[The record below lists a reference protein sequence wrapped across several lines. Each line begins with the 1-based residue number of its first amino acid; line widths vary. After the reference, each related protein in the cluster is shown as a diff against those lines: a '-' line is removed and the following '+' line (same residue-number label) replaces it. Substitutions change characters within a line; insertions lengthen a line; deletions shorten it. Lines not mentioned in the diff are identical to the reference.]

1 MGEPVPAKISFAE
14 HWERWQKYYKEELYH
29 TPAEGEP
36 HEMAFAQAIMVS
48 GSPGEAFVMITR
60 LSKKYPSSVKADMP
74 GEFLRLW
81 FRTRTEVFHHGERLK
96 HPGYIQ
102 LVRPRKSG

>member
-1 MGEPVPAKISFAE
+1 MGEPVPAKISSAE
-14 HWERWQKYYKEELYH
+14 HWKLWQKYYKEELYH

-36 HEMAFAQAIMVS
+36 HEVAFAQAIMMS
-48 GSPGEAFVMITR
+48 DSPGAAFVRITR

-81 FRTRTEVFHHGERLK
+81 CMTRTEVFHPNKRLK